1 MSLNVRVITPEKIL
15 LKATVEKLILPT
27 STGQICILKNHAPL
41 LTVLDIGI
49 MQLQGDSG
57 TTSFVLVDGFATV
70 EANEILILCTT
81 AEASTSIDIK
91 AVQKEIGDVR
101 LLIEKVKTPREKTEL
116 TLRLRKAKT
125 RLEAVS

>member
-101 LLIEKVKTPREKTEL
+101 LLIEKVKTPREKN
-116 TLRLRKAKT
+116 RIN
-125 RLEAVS
+125 S